1 MPSGSGDAMGESFGL
16 LAQASGSRDLA
27 KRARRLA
34 RTFLDGPDRDRLL
47 QYAKELDER
56 AAGLEAQASQ
66 DTTPPTAAAVVAREQ
81 QQVQQQAAEPTPD
94 PSEPKAE
101 K

>member
-1 MPSGSGDAMGESFGL
+1 MGESSEL
-16 LAQASGSRDLA
+16 LAQASASRDMA

-34 RTFLDGPDRDRLL
+34 GIFLDGPDRDRLL
-47 QYAKELDER
+47 PYAKELDER

-66 DTTPPTAAAVVAREQ
+66 DTAPPTAAAMVTREQ

-94 PSEPKAE
+94 PPEPKAE